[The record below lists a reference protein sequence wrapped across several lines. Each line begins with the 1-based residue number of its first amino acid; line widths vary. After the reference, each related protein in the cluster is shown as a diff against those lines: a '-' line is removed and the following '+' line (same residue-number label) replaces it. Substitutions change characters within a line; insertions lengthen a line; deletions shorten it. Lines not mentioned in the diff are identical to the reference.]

1 MVDISLNYRSGQGE
15 PLTAAE
21 VDENWQTI
29 ETAFAGLAVGGNG
42 TVVSVGLSMPNVF
55 SVANSPVTTTGT
67 LTVTL
72 ATQTANLIFAGP
84 TAGGAATPTFRSIVL
99 ADLPTITL
107 AKGGTGATS
116 LTASRVVV
124 VNSGGTALEVSA
136 VTTTE
141 LGYLSGV
148 TSAIQTQ
155 LNAKQ
160 ATITVLPIANGGT
173 GASTAQNARIALL
186 PSLTSNALKVLRVNA
201 GATDSEWATLD
212 AGSAGTDVAW
222 ANAGSTYTINIPSA
236 SATAR
241 GVITTAA
248 QTIAGVKTFTSSPVI
263 STSTTTG
270 VFVSNAGS
278 VETPANF
285 TYGEINAAE
294 LKVGLTRQY
303 VQDTLTATQTL
314 TGVMSYIRSEQ
325 AAAAQYTLPVASANT
340 VGKRYLVKDSLGN
353 AHARHI
359 TLRANGTD
367 KLDNS
372 AGATKVIDTAYGWVE
387 VIGVD
392 LGSSTYGWEM
402 INANGIT

>member
-1 MVDISLNYRSGQGE
+1 MSISISLPRRSGQNSQISI
-15 PLTAAE
+15 AQWDAM
-21 VDENWQTI
+21 VMAI
-29 ETAFAGLAVGGNG
+29 EEAFSDVPSGGG
-42 TVVSVGLSMPNVF
+42 TVTSVGLTVPVSLF
-55 SVANSPVTTTGT
+55 SSPVTP
-67 LTVTL
+67 VTSAGSL
-72 ATQTANLIFAGP
+72 VLSLINQTANQVWAGP
-84 TAGGAATPTFRSIVL
+84 AAGAAAAPTFRSLVI
-99 ADLPTITL
+99 ADIPTITA
-107 AKGGTGATS
+107 AKGGTGNTGFAS
-116 LTASRVVV
+116 GFVIVSTAANVL
-124 VNSGGTALEVSA
+124 GVSA
-136 VTTTE
+136 VSTTT
-141 LGYLSGV
+141 LGYLDA
-148 TSAIQTQ
+148 TSSIQTQ

-160 ATITVLPIANGGT
+160 ATITVLPIANGGS
-173 GASTAQNARIALL
+173 GANNAQNARLNLL
-186 PSLTSNALKVLRVNA
+186 PAVASNALKVLRVNA

-392 LGSSTYGWEM
+392 LGGSTYGWEM

>member
-42 TVVSVGLSMPNVF
+42 TVTSVGLSMPNVF

-84 TAGGAATPTFRSIVL
+84 TTGSAAAPTFRSIVL

-124 VNSGGTALEVSA
+124 VNSGGTALEVST

-173 GASTAQNARIALL
+173 GAATAQNARIALL

-201 GATDSEWATLD
+201 GATDSEWATLA
-212 AGSAGTDVAW
+212 AGSAGTDIAW

-241 GVITTAA
+241 GVITTTA
-248 QTIAGVKTFTSSPVI
+248 QTIAGVKTFNNSPIIGTATSF
-263 STSTTTG
+263 G
-270 VFVSNAGS
+270 VFVSNGGS
-278 VETPANF
+278 VETPSDF
-285 TYGEINAAE
+285 TYGRINTAE
-294 LKVGLTRQY
+294 LEVGIVREY
-303 VQDTLTATQTL
+303 VQDTLTASQTL
-314 TGVMSYIRSEQ
+314 TSDMSYIRSEQ
-325 AAAAQYTLPVASANT
+325 AAAAQYILPQASANT
-340 VGKRYLVKDSLGN
+340 IGKRYLIKDSLGRGN
-353 AHARHI
+353 ARHI
-359 TLRANGTD
+359 TLRPDGTD
-367 KLDNS
+367 KLDNV
-372 AGATKVIDTAYGWVE
+372 AGGTKVINSNYGWVE

-392 LGSSTYGWEM
+392 LGSTTYGWEM
-402 INANGIT
+402 INANGIS

>member
-21 VDENWQTI
+21 VDENWQII

-42 TVVSVGLSMPNVF
+42 TVTSVGLSMPNVF
-55 SVANSPVTTTGT
+55 SVANSPVTTSGT

-84 TAGGAATPTFRSIVL
+84 TAGGAAAPTFRSIVL

-107 AKGGTGATS
+107 AKGGTGVTS

-186 PSLTSNALKVLRVNA
+186 PSLTANALKVLRVNA
-201 GATDSEWATLD
+201 GATDSEWATLA
-212 AGSAGTDVAW
+212 AGTAGTDVAW

-241 GVITTAA
+241 GVVTTSA
-248 QTIAGVKTFTSSPVI
+248 QTIAGVKTFTSPPVI
-263 STSTTTG
+263 NGLATDGVVLNGATSLETRSG
-270 VFVSNAGS
+270 FFYERDNAG
-278 VETPANF
+278 
-285 TYGEINAAE
+285 E
-294 LKVGLTRQY
+294 LELGFVRQTS
-303 VQDTLTATQTL
+303 QDVLTATATL
-314 TGVMSYIRSEQ
+314 TTAQSYIRSEQ
-325 AAAAQYTLPVASANT
+325 GTAATYTLPLADATT
-340 VGKRYLVKDSLGN
+340 VGHSYTIKDSIGGAGTKN
-353 AHARHI
+353 I
-359 TLRANGTD
+359 TLRADGSDKIDNVSGT
-367 KLDNS
+367 
-372 AGATKVIDTAYGWVE
+372 TVVINTAYGWVS
-387 VIGVD
+387 VVGVD
-392 LGSSTYGWEM
+392 LGSSTYGWEV
-402 INANGIT
+402 IGKNGTV

>member
-29 ETAFAGLAVGGNG
+29 ETAFAGLSVYGNG
-42 TVVSVGLSMPNVF
+42 TVTSVGLSMPNVF
-55 SVANSPVTTTGT
+55 SVANSPVTTSAT

-72 ATQTANLIFAGP
+72 ATQAANLIFAGP
-84 TAGGAATPTFRSIVL
+84 TTGSAAAPTFRSIVL
-99 ADLPTITL
+99 ADLPNITL
-107 AKGGTGATS
+107 AKGGTGSTIF
-116 LTASRVVV
+116 TASRVVV
-124 VNSGGTALEVSA
+124 VNSGSTALEASA

-155 LNAKQ
+155 LNSKQ
-160 ATITVLPIANGGT
+160 ATITVLPIVNGGT

-186 PSLTSNALKVLRVNA
+186 PSLTANALKVLRVNA
-201 GATDSEWATLD
+201 GATDSEWATLA
-212 AGSAGTDVAW
+212 AGSSGNDVAW
-222 ANAGSTYTINIPSA
+222 ANAGSTYTLNVPSA

-241 GVITTAA
+241 GVVTTSS
-248 QTIAGVKTFTSSPVI
+248 QTFNGVKTFTNNPVLSS
-263 STSTTTG
+263 SSNFG

-278 VETPANF
+278 VETPVDF
-285 TYGEINAAE
+285 TYGRVNTAE
-294 LKVGLTRQY
+294 LEVGMVRQF
-303 VQDTLTATQTL
+303 VQDTFTATRAL
-314 TGVMSYIRSEQ
+314 DGNMSYIRSEQ
-325 AAAAQYTLPVASANT
+325 GAAAQYTLPVASIDT
-340 VGKRYLVKDSLGN
+340 VGKRYLIKDSLGGAN
-353 AHARHI
+353 SKHI
-359 TLRANGTD
+359 TLRANGSD

-402 INANGIT
+402 INAYGIT

>member
-29 ETAFAGLAVGGNG
+29 ETAFAGLSVSGNG
-42 TVVSVGLSMPNVF
+42 TVTSVGLSMPNVF
-55 SVANSPVTTTGT
+55 SVANSPVTTSAT

-72 ATQTANLIFAGP
+72 ATQAANLIFAGP
-84 TAGGAATPTFRSIVL
+84 TTGSAAAPTFRSIVL
-99 ADLPTITL
+99 ADLPNITL
-107 AKGGTGATS
+107 AKGGTGSTIF
-116 LTASRVVV
+116 TASRVVV
-124 VNSGGTALEVSA
+124 VNSGSTALEASA

-155 LNAKQ
+155 LNSKQ
-160 ATITVLPIANGGT
+160 ATITVLPIVNGGT

-186 PSLTSNALKVLRVNA
+186 PSLTANALKVLRVNA
-201 GATDSEWATLD
+201 GATDSEWATLA
-212 AGSAGTDVAW
+212 AGSSGNDVAW
-222 ANAGSTYTINIPSA
+222 ANAGSTYTLNVPSA

-241 GVITTAA
+241 GVVTTSS
-248 QTIAGVKTFTSSPVI
+248 QTFNGVKTFTNNPVLSS
-263 STSTTTG
+263 SSNFG

-278 VETPANF
+278 VETPVDF
-285 TYGEINAAE
+285 TYGRVNTAE
-294 LKVGLTRQY
+294 LEVGMVRQF
-303 VQDTLTATQTL
+303 VQDTFTATRAL
-314 TGVMSYIRSEQ
+314 DGNMSYIRSEQ
-325 AAAAQYTLPVASANT
+325 GAAAQYTLPVASIDT
-340 VGKRYLVKDSLGN
+340 VGKRYLIKDSLGGAN
-353 AHARHI
+353 SKHI
-359 TLRANGTD
+359 TLRANGSD

-402 INANGIT
+402 INAYGIT

>member
-29 ETAFAGLAVGGNG
+29 ETAFAGLSVFGNG
-42 TVVSVGLSMPNVF
+42 TVTSVGLSMPNVF
-55 SVANSPVTTTGT
+55 SVANSPVTTSAT

-72 ATQTANLIFAGP
+72 ATQAANLIFAGP
-84 TAGGAATPTFRSIVL
+84 TTGSAAAPTFRSIVL
-99 ADLPTITL
+99 ADLPNITL
-107 AKGGTGATS
+107 AKGGTGSTIF
-116 LTASRVVV
+116 TASRVVV
-124 VNSGGTALEVSA
+124 VNSGSTALEASA

-155 LNAKQ
+155 LNSKQ
-160 ATITVLPIANGGT
+160 ATITVLPIVNGGT

-186 PSLTSNALKVLRVNA
+186 PSLTANALKVLRVNA
-201 GATDSEWATLD
+201 GATDSEWATLA
-212 AGSAGTDVAW
+212 AGSSGNDVAW
-222 ANAGSTYTINIPSA
+222 ANAGSTYTLNVPSA

-241 GVITTAA
+241 GVVTTSS
-248 QTIAGVKTFTSSPVI
+248 QTFNGVKTFTNNPVLSS
-263 STSTTTG
+263 SSNFG

-278 VETPANF
+278 VETPVDF
-285 TYGEINAAE
+285 TYGRVNTAE
-294 LKVGLTRQY
+294 LEVGMVRQF
-303 VQDTLTATQTL
+303 VQDTFTATRAL
-314 TGVMSYIRSEQ
+314 DGNMSYIRSEQ
-325 AAAAQYTLPVASANT
+325 GAAAQYTLPVASIDT
-340 VGKRYLVKDSLGN
+340 VGKRYLIKDSLGGAN
-353 AHARHI
+353 SKHI
-359 TLRANGTD
+359 TLRANGSD

-402 INANGIT
+402 INAYGIT